1 MIIYKSFFRK
11 RNIKIYII
19 IYTLLLTLIML
30 LSLGRKYYIE
40 QNNLTYGNSIIE
52 VKSTQNINKKLKCYS
67 NVKEIREGISL
78 NIDDEEFFFMADK
91 DLKEDEIILAESLN
105 VEKQVKLLINND
117 IKIFTIKAYHQ
128 KRTDEF
134 YISSKTY
141 QDLKNESKSLTYRL
155 NLKNWSNYSKTV
167 DKLLEDNFDVSYQIN
182 KTANVDFDNQ
192 IRYFSIITIVLIVV
206 LIITLIISIFNL
218 IEDEKKTNILYRYLG
233 YKKSKV
239 KIILVQKLI
248 LVFLI
253 SILISIILSNLIFI
267 LIIGWKKWKKL
278 SN

>member
-1 MIIYKSFFRK
+1 MIIYKSFLRK

-155 NLKNWSNYSKTV
+155 NLKNWNNYSKTV

-182 KTANVDFDNQ
+182 KTSNVDFDNQ

-267 LIIGWKKWKKL
+267 LIIG
-278 SN
+278 